1 MTDWIHDPFP
11 GHDVNVVFARR
22 MPLAVLVEALGALDR
37 EPLACGEGDGWV
49 WAVHDMH
56 NWETEDYDSVRYG
69 DLCPRGVEIVVFV
82 VDPCSAK
89 AFAPEFAYYR
99 DGRFV
104 LGFSFESIGQ
114 RVGDNPDHLSEELL
128 AANLIGPGARFEGRD
143 DHERLVRT
151 ISDYFGLPSLS
162 VASMAAA
169 SSGVVGE

>member
-11 GHDVNVVFARR
+11 GRDVNVVFARR
-22 MPLAVLVEALGALDR
+22 MPLRVLTQALDALHR
-37 EPLACGEGDGWV
+37 EPLAYGEGGGWA

-56 NWETEDYDSVRYG
+56 NWDIEDYESVRYS

-89 AFAPEFAYYR
+89 AFSPEFEYYR

-114 RVGDNPDHLSEELL
+114 RVGDNPDYLSEELL
-128 AANLIGPGARFEGRD
+128 AANLIGPDAVYDGRD
-143 DHERLVRT
+143 DHERLVQA
-151 ISDYFGLPSLS
+151 IADFFELPSLS
-162 VASMAAA
+162 VASLAAV
-169 SSGVVGE
+169 SSEVVGE